1 MSIEFLGALLPGLLF
16 TGMLFR
22 FRMTLSYLFRRTFL
36 RVLNLLFRMFTT
48 RFFVTHKVHLS
59 SLRKNANSPI

>member
-1 MSIEFLGALLPGLLF
+1 MSIRFLGVLLSGLLF
-16 TGMLFR
+16 TWMSFR

-48 RFFVTHKVHLS
+48 RFFVTHRVNLS
-59 SLRKNANSPI
+59 SLRKNACSPI